1 MMKRHV
7 QKWYIKCIQF
17 FSPIETITST
27 ARPVAQPLWNN
38 VGRPVWN
45 SVGRPL
51 WNRVGEPAWRY
62 LGRPVWRY
70 LVRPVC
76 SLTSS
81 LLSVALLMLYHLIWT
96 YCLRHIV
103 KACTFVTRKMLSTA
117 RAVVVKMVVWEVGL
131 FSRYC
136 RFLIKPEGLVS
147 A

>member
-1 MMKRHV
+1 MVFKV
-7 QKWYIKCIQF
+7 YSIF
-17 FSPIETITST
+17 FPIETITST

-38 VGRPVWN
+38 VGRPMWT
-45 SVGRPL
+45 SVGRPV
-51 WNRVGEPAWRY
+51 WNRVGEPAWQY

-96 YCLRHIV
+96 YCRRHIV
-103 KACTFVTRKMLSTA
+103 KACTFVTRKTLSTA

-131 FSRYC
+131 FSR
-136 RFLIKPEGLVS
+136 
-147 A
+147 

>member
-1 MMKRHV
+1 MKRHV

-38 VGRPVWN
+38 VGRPMWT
-45 SVGRPL
+45 SVGRPV